1 MATSI
6 AAAVEEQGAATQEIV
21 RNVSQAAMGTGEV
34 TTNIAGVASAAE
46 ETGAAAS
53 QVLGAAS
60 ELSRQSEHL
69 AQEVGRFLATV
80 RAA

>member
-1 MATSI
+1 M
-6 AAAVEEQGAATQEIV
+6 EEQGAATQEIV
-21 RNVSQAAMGTGEV
+21 RNVSEASAGTGAV
-34 TTNIAGVASAAE
+34 TGNVASVASAAE

-53 QVLGAAS
+53 QVLTSAS

-69 AQEVGRFLATV
+69 DGQVRHFLQTI

>member
-1 MATSI
+1 M
-6 AAAVEEQGAATQEIV
+6 
-21 RNVSQAAMGTGEV
+21 RNVGQAAQGTGEV
-34 TTNIAGVASAAE
+34 TSNIAGVASAAA
-46 ETGAAAS
+46 ETGRAAD

-69 AQEVGRFLATV
+69 SGEVDRFLSTI

>member
-1 MATSI
+1 
-6 AAAVEEQGAATQEIV
+6 VEEQGAATQEIV
-21 RNVSQAAMGTGEV
+21 RNVSQAATGTGEV
-34 TTNIAGVASAAE
+34 TVNIAGVAGAAE

-69 AQEVGRFLATV
+69 NSELGRFLATI